1 MTRCRAHGDRPLD
14 RGCARRARRIVLR
27 GFYALLVLWDD
38 DSGLEELMG
47 VEDAEEFCRQ
57 LLASP
62 SGWGSSTRHMEAV
75 ELLGKIHGTGEL
87 PAAFVALLLC
97 SCRRW
102 DRVTTRLIAAIEAS
116 GLLCEA
122 DLDELAESLLSHE
135 LVISYPLT
143 WVSPQWLD
151 VDLGDGTGR
160 TYTVDE
166 DTLGEHRPSF
176 EPPLRRWAARRALRA
191 DPARLDDLLSAAEGF
206 EPRHR
211 DALIHGL
218 LDAADVLEEAPRRR
232 VVRRGMQ
239 TAQASVRR
247 TALDRLRELDGPEK
261 AVSRARSDPNATV
274 RKWRPQSPQAPS
286 LLSA

>member
-116 GLLCEA
+116 GLLPFTTYA
-122 DLDELAESLLSHE
+122 
-135 LVISYPLT
+135 
-143 WVSPQWLD
+143 
-151 VDLGDGTGR
+151 GR
-160 TYTVDE
+160 T
-166 DTLGEHRPSF
+166 
-176 EPPLRRWAARRALRA
+176 
-191 DPARLDDLLSAAEGF
+191 
-206 EPRHR
+206 
-211 DALIHGL
+211 
-218 LDAADVLEEAPRRR
+218 
-232 VVRRGMQ
+232 
-239 TAQASVRR
+239 
-247 TALDRLRELDGPEK
+247 
-261 AVSRARSDPNATV
+261 VS
-274 RKWRPQSPQAPS
+274 W
-286 LLSA
+286 